1 MTKKYRR
8 YEEKDRLNMTGKK
21 LCIICD
27 MDGTL
32 AHMNGRSPFDDKRSH
47 QDMPNSPVVATV
59 NGMRIAYP
67 ELKIVIVSGRHEES
81 RQATA
86 EFLQD
91 YSIEFD
97 ALFMREDGDYRGDDI
112 IKEEIYKN
120 NIEPEYDVFYVVDD
134 RSRVI
139 TMWREL
145 GLKVFQVAEGNF

>member
-1 MTKKYRR
+1 MIKRR
-8 YEEKDRLNMTGKK
+8 QYEEKDK
-21 LCIICD
+21 LILSGNRPAIIVD

-47 QDMPNSPVVATV
+47 QDMPNSPVIATI

-67 ELKIVIVSGRHEES
+67 ELKIIIVSGRHEES
-81 RQATA
+81 RQATV

-91 YSIEFD
+91 YSIQFD

-112 IKEEIYKN
+112 VKEEIYYN
-120 NIEPEYDVFYVVDD
+120 NIKPEYDVFYVVDD

-139 TMWREL
+139 KKWRSL
-145 GLKVFQVAEGNF
+145 NLTVFQVAEGDF